1 MTTADVPGAP
11 PSTTTLTGSAR
22 RTITANEA
30 WKLLSAG
37 NVAPCHCN
45 GVVASATANIRFV
58 QLEVGGVTDSGIS
71 ATPTGSVALTKRLL
85 AIPP

>member
-1 MTTADVPGAP
+1 MTMADVPGAP

-37 NVAPCHCN
+37 NVATCHCN
-45 GVVASATANIRFV
+45 GVVASATADIRFV
-58 QLEVGGVTDSGIS
+58 ELEVAGETDSGINS
-71 ATPTGSVALTKRLL
+71 TPTGRVALTKRLL
-85 AIPP
+85 ASPP